1 MTRWTRMFGVPA
13 LALTLLAGIDSPAS
27 AHEPEAAPA
36 EGEGG
41 GGSGPVPGYAATGV
55 LAALALFIVCMSARR

>member
-1 MTRWTRMFGVPA
+1 MTRWTRTFAVPA
-13 LALTLLAGIDSPAS
+13 LALALLAGVAAPAS
-27 AHEPEAAPA
+27 AQEPEPAA

-55 LAALALFIVCMSARR
+55 LAALGLFIVCKSARR